1 MNTYDIVRLGHHG
14 DGIAEG
20 PIFAPLTLP
29 GEQISGRLNGDRLSE
44 VKIIA
49 PSDDRVAPPCRHFKA
64 CGGCQLMHASDSFVA
79 NWKQDVVVRAL
90 SAQGIDAAFRPIETS
105 PAGSRRRATFSARR
119 TKKAAMAGFHGRASG
134 VIVEIP
140 DCHLLHPD
148 LLAARPVAEAL
159 AVLGASRKA
168 ALAVQVTL
176 SANGLDILATGGKPL
191 DRTLEVGLGE
201 LAGQHNIARLV
212 WGEEPIAMRAPPAQ
226 SFDGIRVVPPP
237 GAFLQATDHG
247 QSVLIAAMTEAVQG
261 ADRVADLFAGCG
273 TFALPLSRAAAV
285 HAIEG
290 ARDMLEALDDSW
302 RKAEGL
308 KKVTTEPRDLFRNPL
323 LPDELNRFDALVLDP
338 PRAGAEAQVAEFA
351 KSKIAQIGF
360 VSCNPVTF
368 ARDASVLIAA
378 GFRLDWVQVVDQF
391 RWSSHIEL
399 AARFSRP
406 HM

>member
-212 WGEEPIAMRAPPAQ
+212 WG
-226 SFDGIRVVPPP
+226 
-237 GAFLQATDHG
+237 
-247 QSVLIAAMTEAVQG
+247 
-261 ADRVADLFAGCG
+261 
-273 TFALPLSRAAAV
+273 
-285 HAIEG
+285 
-290 ARDMLEALDDSW
+290 
-302 RKAEGL
+302 
-308 KKVTTEPRDLFRNPL
+308 
-323 LPDELNRFDALVLDP
+323 
-338 PRAGAEAQVAEFA
+338 
-351 KSKIAQIGF
+351 
-360 VSCNPVTF
+360 
-368 ARDASVLIAA
+368 
-378 GFRLDWVQVVDQF
+378 
-391 RWSSHIEL
+391 
-399 AARFSRP
+399 
-406 HM
+406 